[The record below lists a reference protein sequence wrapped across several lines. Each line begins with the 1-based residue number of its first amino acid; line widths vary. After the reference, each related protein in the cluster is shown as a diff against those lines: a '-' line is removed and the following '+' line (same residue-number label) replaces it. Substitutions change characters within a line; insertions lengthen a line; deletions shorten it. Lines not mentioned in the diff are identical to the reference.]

1 MDTET
6 IESAGAGPLQQVI
19 EEVRRT
25 GVSAFLSNSYD
36 QCKLAD
42 CHDFLGCRSLSQG
55 LQVLGGRQK

>member
-1 MDTET
+1 MDTDT

-25 GVSAFLSNSYD
+25 GVSASLSNSHD
-36 QCKLAD
+36 QCMLED
-42 CHDFLGCRSLSQG
+42 CHVFLGYRSLSQE